1 MTPSGE
7 QEDVTEWEEVSAA
20 QKFIKEVVSGIYEEL
35 QVAKR
40 KGRQSTDNWAEGLSG
55 HFAEEAV
62 QDGRDHSVI
71 PHHASVW
78 LACSRRHGRAALPFL
93 GLFSSHVPSS

>member
-1 MTPSGE
+1 MKVCKILFKNIGKILFHPTTPSGE
-7 QEDVTEWEEVSAA
+7 QEDTEWEGVFTT

-40 KGRQSTDNWAEGLSG
+40 KGRQSTDSWAEDLSG

-62 QDGRDHSVI
+62 QMAVTT
-71 PHHASVW
+71 A
-78 LACSRRHGRAALPFL
+78 
-93 GLFSSHVPSS
+93 

>member
-62 QDGRDHSVI
+62 QMAVTT
-71 PHHASVW
+71 A
-78 LACSRRHGRAALPFL
+78 
-93 GLFSSHVPSS
+93 